1 MKIDVKELYKDE
13 SWSWYDYQP
22 MLNAFGKV
30 AIQVDDD
37 AYQGDSR
44 LLYDEN
50 GKIGVLIFG
59 WGSCSGC
66 DALQACDSLEEVQEL
81 CDSLQDDIKWFDD
94 KKQALEYFTNHDWQ
108 GDYSWYQTETKEFIN
123 KCIEYLSADHPTEKG
138 GIERIENET
147 QSNKN

>member
-1 MKIDVKELYKDE
+1 MKIDVKKLYTDE
-13 SWSWYDYQP
+13 PGWWYDYQP

-30 AIQVDDD
+30 AIQVDDN

-66 DALQACDSLEEVQEL
+66 DALQACNSLEEVQEL
-81 CDSLQDDIKWFDD
+81 CDSLQRDIKWFDD
-94 KKQALEYFTNHDWQ
+94 KKQALEYFTKHDWK
-108 GDYSWYQTETKEFIN
+108 GDYSWYQAETKEFIN

-138 GIERIENET
+138 GEQE
-147 QSNKN
+147 

>member
-1 MKIDVKELYKDE
+1 MKIDVKQLYENDR
-13 SWSWYDYQP
+13 WGWYDYQP
-22 MLNAFGKV
+22 MLDAFGKI

-37 AYQGDSR
+37 DYQGDSR

-66 DALQACDSLEEVQEL
+66 DALQACGSLEEVQEL
-81 CDSLQDDIKWFDD
+81 CDELQEDIKWFED
-94 KKQALEYFTNHDWQ
+94 KTQALEYFTNHDWQ
-108 GDYSWYQTETKEFIN
+108 GDYSWHSTETKEFIN

-138 GIERIENET
+138 GVKE
-147 QSNKN
+147 

>member
-1 MKIDVKELYKDE
+1 MKIDVKQLYE
-13 SWSWYDYQP
+13 NERWGWYDYQP
-22 MLNAFGKV
+22 MLDAFGKI

-37 AYQGDSR
+37 DYQGDSR

-66 DALQACDSLEEVQEL
+66 DALQACGSLWEVQEL
-81 CDSLQDDIKWFDD
+81 CDSLQEDIKWFDD
-94 KKQALEYFTNHDWQ
+94 KAQALEYFANHDWQ
-108 GDYSWYQTETKEFIN
+108 GDYSWHQMETKKFIN

-138 GIERIENET
+138 GEG
-147 QSNKN
+147 